1 MMGSHGGIV
10 APPDLGDHGD
20 GRLTTNRELRGT
32 MRGNSKLVIVET
44 GSRVRI
50 QAEQVEE
57 WTIVAPHEADVL
69 KRRLSELSPLGFA
82 LLGHCVGDQVR
93 FWDGGARRAATI
105 LEVA

>member
-1 MMGSHGGIV
+1 M
-10 APPDLGDHGD
+10 
-20 GRLTTNRELRGT
+20 RL
-32 MRGNSKLVIVET
+32 NSKLAIVET

-57 WTIVAPHEADVL
+57 EWTIVAPHEADGL

-82 LLGHCVGDQVR
+82 LLGRCVGDQVR
-93 FWDGGARRAATI
+93 FWDAGERRAVTI